1 MKHDRAKGRAAP
13 PSSTVKGKLARRK
26 FLHRSAAVLGGA
38 YVASRLGKARA
49 ADKELTIFTWE
60 TYHDD
65 PWIAEYTEKTG
76 VKVNV
81 VRTGSVDEMF
91 AQASSG
97 AVQADIIYVDTS
109 SVPRYIAADLIA
121 PLDGSKLANA
131 ANITTQLDWHKMLT
145 IDGKLWGVPY
155 NWGTQP
161 LMFNTAEVSPAPD
174 SWGALWDPKYK
185 GKVNMFDDAFITMP
199 MIGLYIGA
207 KNAYQMTDDE
217 FESCRKALR
226 ELRPQVR
233 TIARGFDDA
242 QTIYAAGD
250 AVIGYC
256 QNISIVTNL
265 QAKGVPFGYSF
276 PKEGTPTWIDCS
288 IPSKAGADRQEV
300 YDFINENLAA
310 AWQARF
316 IQASSN
322 NGILSAD
329 GAKAANIPEDVL
341 KKTNII
347 DQNQPGFWEKMSVLQ
362 PPEDIDR
369 RVEIWNEFKAGTL

>member
-1 MKHDRAKGRAAP
+1 MPGVSKPHRGTRMKSGATRRRFIKG
-13 PSSTVKGKLARRK
+13 
-26 FLHRSAAVLGGA
+26 SAAALGSA
-38 YVASRLGKARA
+38 YVSTRSTRARA
-49 ADKELTIFTWE
+49 AGEITIFTWE

-76 VKVNV
+76 VTVNV

-97 AVQADIIYVDTS
+97 AVQADIIYFDTS
-109 SVPRYIAADLIA
+109 SVPRYLAADLIA
-121 PLDGSKLANA
+121 PLDASRLTNA
-131 ANITTQLDWHKMLT
+131 GNITGELDWVSMLT

-161 LMFNTAEVSPAPD
+161 LMFNTAEVSPEPD
-174 SWGALWDPKYK
+174 SWGALWDPKYE
-185 GKVNMFDDAFITMP
+185 GKVNMFDDAFITFP
-199 MIGLYIGA
+199 MVALYVGA
-207 KNAYQMTDDE
+207 KNAYQLTDEE
-217 FESCRKALR
+217 FEACRQALAK
-226 ELRPQVR
+226 LRPQVR

-265 QAKGVPFGYSF
+265 QGKGLPFHYSF
-276 PKEGTPTWIDCS
+276 PKEGTPTWIDCA
-288 IPSKAGADRQEV
+288 ILSKQGADRQEV
-300 YDFINENLAA
+300 YDFIDANLEAN
-310 AWQARF
+310 WQARF
-316 IQASSN
+316 IQASTN
-322 NGILSAD
+322 NGILSTE
-329 GAKAANIPEDVL
+329 GAKGAGIPEDVL
-341 KKTNII
+341 VKTNLV
-347 DQNQPGFWEKMSVLQ
+347 DQSQPGFWEKMSVLQ